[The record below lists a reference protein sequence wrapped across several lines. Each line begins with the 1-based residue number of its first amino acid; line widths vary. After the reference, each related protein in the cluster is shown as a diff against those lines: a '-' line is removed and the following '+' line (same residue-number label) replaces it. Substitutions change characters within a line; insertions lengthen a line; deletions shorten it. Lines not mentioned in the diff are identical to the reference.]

1 LGAALGHLGEA
12 VAQPVELRIDRLLG
26 GQLLVGVPL
35 LGDQLT
41 ADLGGTDAGEEA
53 VCLEFGVGL
62 ALAIDDR
69 PDIVEQS
76 RQVLLGGFPAAEAEG
91 IDAGHSASEFVQG
104 LTDRPPVPPKMGL
117 RPELSASAHGHDGLG
132 HEGPSLA
139 TFEGL
144 GGVDQDGDH
153 LGCGPHRRGS

>member
-1 LGAALGHLGEA
+1 LGTALGHLGQA
-12 VAQPVELRIDRLLG
+12 VAQEVELRVDRLLG

-41 ADLGGTDAGEEA
+41 ADLGGTDASEEA
-53 VCLEFGVGL
+53 VRLELGIGL

-69 PDIVEQS
+69 PDVVEQS
-76 RQVLLGGFPAAEAEG
+76 GQMFLGGLAAAEAEG
-91 IDAGHSASEFVQG
+91 IDAGHAASEFVQG
-104 LTDRPPVPPKMGL
+104 LADRPPVPPEMSL
-117 RPELSASAHGHDGLG
+117 RPELSTSAHGVDGLG

-139 TFEGL
+139 AFEGL

-153 LGCGPHRRGS
+153 LGCGPHRSGS